1 MKKSKKKMLKK
12 KLKKIRDMYK
22 IILNRNFWNKDLDM
36 ITEVFP
42 AFIYTLLLN
51 VTWIYDLFVTLY
63 IVSI

>member
-51 VTWIYDLFVTLY
+51 VT
-63 IVSI
+63 